1 MRGGDTGLS
10 RSGFDHLD
18 WAPVVA
24 PITHATDS
32 ALFSG
37 PVDSPWS
44 APLVPPKLEYPIC
57 PPVHLSS
64 FFTHIAERTRLA
76 HRRARRCFS
85 WARPTSARADSAA
98 SPAGLT
104 HRARLVHLA
113 ALADAAFADA
123 ARRARPSVCSCSCSV
138 MGNRRWVRSDRAIH
152 AVSTLPRLGRFLC
165 STIARSLPSDS
176 VVPDAP
182 AKRRR

>member
-1 MRGGDTGLS
+1 MDTRADHAPMRGGDTGLS

-64 FFTHIAERTRLA
+64 FLLTSRSERA
-76 HRRARRCFS
+76 
-85 WARPTSARADSAA
+85 
-98 SPAGLT
+98 
-104 HRARLVHLA
+104 
-113 ALADAAFADA
+113 
-123 ARRARPSVCSCSCSV
+123 
-138 MGNRRWVRSDRAIH
+138 
-152 AVSTLPRLGRFLC
+152 
-165 STIARSLPSDS
+165 
-176 VVPDAP
+176 
-182 AKRRR
+182 